1 MWYVCYISHQIHDY
15 GCVMNDYIK
24 LYTTEEERRHSHPI
38 AMMAMRW
45 KFFRIHDRCVRRI
58 DGNHITNS
66 YRRSSDAVPPRDGVF
81 FHQDLFGEGR
91 MFYVPSTKDVR
102 RMLFL
107 IICREIK
114 CAQVFHVN
122 NKKLNKRWCWLIIII
137 DRASQ

>member
-1 MWYVCYISHQIHDY
+1 
-15 GCVMNDYIK
+15 
-24 LYTTEEERRHSHPI
+24 
-38 AMMAMRW
+38 
-45 KFFRIHDRCVRRI
+45 
-58 DGNHITNS
+58 
-66 YRRSSDAVPPRDGVF
+66 
-81 FHQDLFGEGR
+81 

-137 DRASQ
+137 DRASQWASFCGWQTLEKLLLLLLFVI